1 MVCHVRRV
9 RTHTLH
15 PMAAMAARQLTKAA
29 GVDVNEGG
37 EGGGGYSVEVSVHD
51 TRLEALKDGGDV
63 TGREGA
69 HEVAEARPHTKPQEH
84 VELIPVAHTAR
95 RGDQERA
102 QATQEA
108 ECTRLVAL
116 HKGADIGG

>member
-1 MVCHVRRV
+1 MGVIS
-9 RTHTLH
+9 TSSHT
-15 PMAAMAARQLTKAA
+15 
-29 GVDVNEGG
+29 
-37 EGGGGYSVEVSVHD
+37 
-51 TRLEALKDGGDV
+51 EA
-63 TGREGA
+63 
-69 HEVAEARPHTKPQEH
+69 QEH

-108 ECTRLVAL
+108 ECTHLVAL

>member
-1 MVCHVRRV
+1 
-9 RTHTLH
+9 
-15 PMAAMAARQLTKAA
+15 MAAIAARQLTKAA

-37 EGGGGYSVEVSVHD
+37 EGGGGYSVEVSVQG

-69 HEVAEARPHTKPQEH
+69 HEVAEARPHTEAQEH
-84 VELIPVAHTAR
+84 VELISVAHTAR
-95 RGDQERA
+95 CGDQERA

-116 HKGADIGG
+116 HKCADISG